1 MTLRIRHLFVI
12 AIGACTSVAPPPEQ
26 VTVSEGTAVTP
37 DSVRLYYRVAG
48 AGEQT
53 VIAPF
58 ALFHGSSLDSL
69 ARGRRIVTYDPRG
82 RGRSDSVPPPRV
94 SFDLLLSDL
103 ETIRNAVGADSVAI
117 IGWSGAGM
125 ETFVYA
131 LRNPGRVT
139 RLVQL
144 APVAP
149 RFMPYGPQMGADRAR
164 RTDSVALAALNARVS
179 AGEFTSAPVAL
190 CRARRA
196 IDLQPL
202 FADTARWTLAP
213 DVCEFPNELPSRL
226 NTYFGALFQTLGE
239 FDWRD
244 SLSAVTIPRLVIHG
258 AVDNTPLEGNREWVT
273 GQPNARLVV
282 IEGAGHWPHY
292 EQPAATLRAID
303 TFLSGSWPSD
313 TAASAVTARR

>member
-1 MTLRIRHLFVI
+1 MTLRIRHLLVI
-12 AIGACTSVAPPPEQ
+12 AIGACRAAEPEPIS
-26 VTVSEGTAVTP
+26 VSEGTAVTP

-48 AGEQT
+48 SGEQT

-58 ALFHGSSLDSL
+58 ALFHGSALDSL

-82 RGRSDSVPPPRV
+82 RGRSDSVPPSRV

-103 ETIRNAVGADSVAI
+103 ETIRNAVAADSVAI
-117 IGWSGAGM
+117 IGWSGGGM

-139 RLVQL
+139 RLIQL

-164 RTDSVALAALNARVS
+164 RTDSVALAALDARVS
-179 AGEFTSAPVAL
+179 AGEFTSSPVAL
-190 CRARRA
+190 CRVRRP

-213 DVCEFPNELPSRL
+213 DVCEFPNELPARL
-226 NTYFGALFQTLGE
+226 NTYFGALFQTLGD

-244 SLSAVTIPRLVIHG
+244 SLAAVNIPRLVIHG
-258 AVDNTPLEGNREWVT
+258 AADNIPLEGNREWVT

-282 IEGAGHWPHY
+282 IDGAGHWPHY
-292 EQPAATLRAID
+292 ERPAITLRAID
-303 TFLSGSWPSD
+303 TFLSGRWPSD
-313 TAASAVTARR
+313 TASSAVTARP